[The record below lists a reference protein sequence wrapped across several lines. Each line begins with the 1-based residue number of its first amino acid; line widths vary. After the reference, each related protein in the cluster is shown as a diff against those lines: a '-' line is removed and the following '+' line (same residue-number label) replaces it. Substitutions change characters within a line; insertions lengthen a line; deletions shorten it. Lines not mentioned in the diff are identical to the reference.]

1 MNVAEDLDPI
11 TKIGMDYGC
20 MSCGIKTDKFYFVNY
35 YILPSRLVRK
45 RHRDKNRCAVY
56 CCSCYEAHEELDI
69 EIDGKPVVV
78 NKANR
83 IDTNSLRCFMCGS
96 EMQHGSLYGVLTI
109 LLLMRGSGVEN
120 EPLAVFCTECA
131 EGHTIEL

>member
-1 MNVAEDLDPI
+1 MAEDLDPI

-45 RHRDKNRCAVY
+45 RHRDKNRYAVY
-56 CCSCYEAHEELDI
+56 CCSCYEAHEKLDI

-78 NKANR
+78 NKANI
-83 IDTNSLRCFMCGS
+83 IDPNALRCFTCGS
-96 EMQHGSLYGVLTI
+96 EMHHEALYGLLTI
-109 LLLMRGSGVEN
+109 LLLMRGSGIESK
-120 EPLAVFCTECA
+120 PLAVFCSECTE
-131 EGHTIEL
+131 EHTIEL